1 MVRLYPLFHPAAA
14 LRTPRVKE
22 ELREDFSRLPAL
34 LAEGA
39 PPQPEDEVMVQPA
52 GREPPRVVDQLGLFG

>member
-1 MVRLYPLFHPAAA
+1 VVLYPLFHPAAA

-22 ELREDFSRLPAL
+22 QLAQDFARLPGL

-39 PPQPEDEVMVQPA
+39 AVPVQTA
-52 GREPPRVVDQLGLFG
+52 SAVEQLGLLD